1 MASRDSRCSRR
12 EALIGL
18 GAAALACRSGNNE
31 TAHSSPSASASGG
44 AWREP
49 WGGLAIT
56 QVTDQREDER
66 GGTVLV
72 LLHGY
77 GAPGDDLASLARTFL
92 RPGLRCILPAAP
104 LSAGDGRAWWQIE
117 ASDRPRYVVD
127 EPGPAR
133 PSALPN
139 LQLDVARS
147 AVGGVLHTARERYAP
162 SALFLG
168 GFSQGAMLSLDLL
181 LAGAEELDR
190 VAVLSGAL
198 LVDSA
203 AHFDV
208 KRAKH
213 PPVFVSHG
221 LRDQRLPFAGGRRI
235 KTELEARGF
244 PVTFRSFD
252 GGHAIPRE
260 IVDELAKFLF
270 EG

>member
-1 MASRDSRCSRR
+1 VASRDSRCTRR
-12 EALIGL
+12 AALIGL
-18 GAAALACRSGNNE
+18 GAAAMACRSGSAGTSQAGVN
-31 TAHSSPSASASGG
+31 ASAATERDS
-44 AWREP
+44 

-56 QVTDQREDER
+56 QVTNQREDER
-66 GGTVLV
+66 GGIVLV

-77 GAPGDDLASLARTFL
+77 GASGDDLASLARTLL

-117 ASDRPRYVVD
+117 ARDRPRYVVD
-127 EPGPAR
+127 QPAPAQ
-133 PSALPN
+133 PSTLPN
-139 LQLDVARS
+139 PELEAARS
-147 AVGGVLHTARERYAP
+147 GVSGVLRTARARYAP

-181 LAGAEELDR
+181 LAGSDELDR

-203 AHFDV
+203 AHFDA
-208 KRAKH
+208 KRAEH

-221 LRDQRLPFAGGRRI
+221 LRDQRLPFAGGERI
-235 KTELEARGF
+235 KTELEAHGF

-260 IVDELAKFLF
+260 IVSELGRFLF
-270 EG
+270 GS